1 MPVVYNPN
9 QYTRAEDDKPRVEFL
24 GAGKHRVTVKDHEL
38 GETSGGH
45 GQLVVTFQDASGA
58 QIRGYPIY
66 EGPAGF
72 QLAALLTAVGWSE
85 PINLDKPAEVRKAIY
100 GKWLQVVAVDEKY
113 QGKVRTKIKYYNK
126 IAGNTGAAYDKHD
139 TRGRREEPQS
149 RTGGGG
155 DYGSQDDAP
164 PHDDNDIPFVSIAYI
179 RHGQDI

>member
-1 MPVVYNPN
+1 MPVYNPN
-9 QYTRAEDDKPRVEFL
+9 QYTRTDDDKPRVEFL

-58 QIRGYPIY
+58 QIRGYLIY
-66 EGPAGF
+66 EGRAGF
-72 QLAALLTAVGWSE
+72 QLAALLTACDWSA
-85 PINLDKPAEVRKAIY
+85 PLNLDHTAEVKKAIY
-100 GKWLQVVAVDEKY
+100 NKWIQIVVVDEEY
-113 QGKVRTKIKYYNK
+113 GGKMQTKIKYYNK
-126 IAGNTGAAYDKHD
+126 IAGNAGAAYDKHD